1 MLNLKNLLYRFND
14 EIKLNVKSN
23 LIFVRNIFTTHC
35 YKFYLVHLTFILSL
49 VFKCNSSSVFT
60 GISCLRRY

>member
-23 LIFVRNIFTTHC
+23 LIFVSNIFTTHC

-49 VFKCNSSSVFT
+49 AFKCNSS
-60 GISCLRRY
+60 CLRRY